1 MKRVVVL
8 LMLMWCFSCKED
20 IKSVFVFTN
29 EVPVPKEA
37 ILLANDF
44 MSIKTLNNKQLFS
57 KYFESHSLDSLY
69 RVSNQLIPNNFIAD
83 FNRDSQHDLA
93 VFVRNVRNDKA
104 GFICLHSSTNFFSVA
119 KGHKNLALDDVCCT
133 EFTIDKSKIAY
144 ETIID
149 SISGDIIDP
158 KQINLGTIALHIKE
172 FEVASGGL
180 NRDGLKYIYRYT

>member
-1 MKRVVVL
+1 
-8 LMLMWCFSCKED
+8 MWCFSCKED

-69 RVSNQLIPNNFIAD
+69 RVSKQFIPNNFIAD
-83 FNRDSQHDLA
+83 FNRDSQHDLV

>member
-69 RVSNQLIPNNFIAD
+69 RVSKQFIPNNFIAD
-83 FNRDSQHDLA
+83 FNRDSQHDLV

>member
-1 MKRVVVL
+1 
-8 LMLMWCFSCKED
+8 
-20 IKSVFVFTN
+20 
-29 EVPVPKEA
+29 
-37 ILLANDF
+37 
-44 MSIKTLNNKQLFS
+44 
-57 KYFESHSLDSLY
+57 
-69 RVSNQLIPNNFIAD
+69 
-83 FNRDSQHDLA
+83 
-93 VFVRNVRNDKA
+93 VRNVRNDKA

-180 NRDGLKYIYRYT
+180 NRDGLKYIYRYK